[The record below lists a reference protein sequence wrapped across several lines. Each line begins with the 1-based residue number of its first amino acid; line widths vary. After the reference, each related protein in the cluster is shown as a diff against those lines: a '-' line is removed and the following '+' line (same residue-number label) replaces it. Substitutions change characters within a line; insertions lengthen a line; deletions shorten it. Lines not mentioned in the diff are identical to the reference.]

1 MKVLIVDD
9 EPLELLNL
17 NSILSSYDRNA
28 IVRSAANG
36 MQALSLMEQQE
47 VDIVFLDIQMP
58 GWNGLE
64 TLERI
69 KRGWPDVQVA
79 LISAH
84 GEFHY
89 AKTAMELGVCG
100 YILKPVVPDELI
112 HLYEKMTQELAAK
125 RNVRPLLLQTAIE
138 QWLGVNPLRVKV
150 PESAWKAEF
159 SFTPNLVLVVKT
171 EAEQNRGMD
180 KKERIVQQFPIALPD
195 TVVAPQP
202 IEGFWVY
209 LSHVDNDREVQ
220 KFCEL
225 LAYRKLRWE
234 KTYPELQW
242 TYGVGERVDSLDA
255 LRKSFFSAIKVSQ
268 NKEEAIIGQCLSF
281 LSKHYELLLTINDLA
296 SEVHISPSHLSR
308 ILKKRLGITF
318 VDLLTKLRIEKAKE
332 LLDNPALSIE
342 YISHCVG
349 FSSPNY
355 FAVTFRK
362 LQGQSPREYRLT
374 SGE

>member
-17 NSILSSYDRNA
+17 DSILSAHDLRAS
-28 IVRSAANG
+28 IRSAANG
-36 MQALSLMEQQE
+36 MQALSLMEEE
-47 VDIVFLDIQMP
+47 VADIIFLDIQMP

-69 KRGWPDVQVA
+69 KREWPDVQVA

-89 AKTAMELGVCG
+89 AKTAMELGVSG

-112 HLYEKMTQELAAK
+112 KLYEKMTLELAAK
-125 RNVRPLLLQTAIE
+125 RNVRPLLLQTVIE
-138 QWLGVNPLRVKV
+138 QWLGGHPLRGKV
-150 PESAWKAEF
+150 PDCAWRAEI
-159 SFTPNLVLVVKT
+159 SFTPNLVIVVKT
-171 EAEQNRGMD
+171 EAEQNSGGG
-180 KKERIVQQFPIALPD
+180 KKEGKVQLPVALPG

-209 LSHVDNDREVQ
+209 LTHVDDEQQVQ
-220 KFCEL
+220 QLCEL
-225 LAYRKLRWE
+225 LAYRKLQWE
-234 KTYPELQW
+234 TTYPEWQW

-255 LRKSFFSAIKVSQ
+255 LRRSFYSAIKASQ
-268 NKEEAIIGQCLSF
+268 NKEEALIGQCLSF
-281 LSKHYELLLTINDLA
+281 LSQHYDDLLTINDLA
-296 SEVHISPSHLSR
+296 AEVHISPSHLSR
-308 ILKKRLGITF
+308 ILKKRLGMTF

>member
-1 MKVLIVDD
+1 MKVLLVDD

-17 NSILSSYDRNA
+17 DSILSAHDLHAS
-28 IVRSAANG
+28 VRSAANG
-36 MQALSLMEQQE
+36 MQALSLMEEE
-47 VDIVFLDIQMP
+47 VADIIFLDIQMP

-69 KRGWPDVQVA
+69 KRAWPDVQVA

-89 AKTAMELGVCG
+89 AKTAMELGVSG

-112 HLYEKMTQELAAK
+112 KLYEKMTQELAAK

-138 QWLGVNPLRVKV
+138 QWLGVHPLRGKV
-150 PESAWKAEF
+150 PDCAWRTEI
-159 SFTPNLVLVVKT
+159 SFTPNLVIVVKT
-171 EAEQNRGMD
+171 EAEQNSGGG
-180 KKERIVQQFPIALPD
+180 KKEGKVQLPVALPS

-209 LSHVDNDREVQ
+209 LAHVDDEQQVQ
-220 KFCEL
+220 QLCEL
-225 LAYRKLRWE
+225 LAYRKLQWE
-234 KTYPELQW
+234 KMYPEWQW
-242 TYGVGERVDSLDA
+242 TYGVGERVDSVDA
-255 LRKSFFSAIKVSQ
+255 LRKSFYSAIKASQ
-268 NKEEAIIGQCLSF
+268 NKEEALIGQCLSF
-281 LSKHYELLLTINDLA
+281 LSQRYDDLLTINDLA
-296 SEVHISPSHLSR
+296 AEVHISPSHLSR
-308 ILKKRLGITF
+308 ILKKRLGMTF

-374 SGE
+374 PGE

>member
-17 NSILSSYDRNA
+17 NSILSSHDRNA
-28 IVRSAANG
+28 LVRSAANG
-36 MQALSLMEQQE
+36 MQALSLMEEQ
-47 VDIVFLDIQMP
+47 VADIVFLDIQMP

-64 TLERI
+64 TLEKI
-69 KRGWPDVQVA
+69 KRRWPDVQVA
-79 LISAH
+79 LISAY

-89 AKTAMELGVCG
+89 AKSAMELGVSG
-100 YILKPVVPDELI
+100 YILKPVVPFELI
-112 HLYEKMTQELAAK
+112 KLYEKMLQELAAK

-138 QWLGVNPLRVKV
+138 QWIGIHPLRGKV
-150 PESAWKAEF
+150 PESAWRPEI

-171 EAEQNRGMD
+171 DDEQ
-180 KKERIVQQFPIALPD
+180 LP
-195 TVVAPQP
+195 VAIPGAVAAPQP
-202 IEGFWVY
+202 IEGYWVY
-209 LSHVDNDREVQ
+209 VAHAGDDRQVQ
-220 KFCEL
+220 HFSEQ
-225 LAYRKLRWE
+225 LAYRKLQWE
-234 KTYPELQW
+234 KTYPEQPW
-242 TYGVGERVDSLDA
+242 TYGVGERVESLDV
-255 LRKSFFSAIKVSQ
+255 LRKSFFSAIKASQ

-281 LSKHYELLLTINDLA
+281 LSNHYDVLLTINDLA
-296 SEVHISPSHLSR
+296 AEVHISPSHLSR
-308 ILKKRLGITF
+308 ILKRRLGMTF

-342 YISHCVG
+342 YIAHCVG

-374 SGE
+374 SGA